1 MKCLFPGGLHSAP
14 QSMSSIKSLCIACWV
29 YLFAVTTSVMADGLS
44 LDGQISMG
52 SWSPHAQRYLSRS
65 PVCAWS
71 STPDGIYRVIA
82 ASHENSDSFQLLGDL
97 GDRVRF
103 EVRWRDN
110 DLSGVWERLI
120 PGLPSSRRYRYASTA
135 NCSDSDTQ
143 IQIRLSKGDTD
154 RAPGGFYSSVLTIT
168 LVTE

>member
-1 MKCLFPGGLHSAP
+1 MKCLFPGVLHGAP
-14 QSMSSIKSLCIACWV
+14 HRMTSIKSLCVACGMF
-29 YLFAVTTSVMADGLS
+29 LLAVMTPVMADGLS
-44 LDGQISMG
+44 LEGQISMG
-52 SWSPHAQRYLSRS
+52 SWSPHAQRYLSRRQ
-65 PVCAWS
+65 VCAWS
-71 STPDGIYRVIA
+71 STPGGIYRVIA
-82 ASHENSDSFQLLGDL
+82 ASHENSDSFQLMGDL

-110 DLSGVWERLI
+110 DPSGVWERLI

-135 NCSDSDTQ
+135 NCPDSDTQ
-143 IQIRLSKGDTD
+143 VQIRLSKGDAD